1 MSYLCSKCQHT
12 VLRQQRYSSMPANI
26 GGQRELGRGW
36 TWRASHITH
45 QYEDFLGVVICYLG
59 NCGAFFSWLF
69 SCKKKTIFLHCFLSG
84 AYTDRQYAVFG
95 LLRFTLCLKLL
106 PLCNRNRHSPTLI
119 DYQARICIGDYHVN
133 ASCSIQFS
141 SYRLY
146 HFYASS
152 IVRAASN
159 VLHLDHSVRVDST
172 CKPGIAW
179 YFNSWYQR
187 AFVILG

>member
-1 MSYLCSKCQHT
+1 MVKSC
-12 VLRQQRYSSMPANI
+12 
-26 GGQRELGRGW
+26 
-36 TWRASHITH
+36 
-45 QYEDFLGVVICYLG
+45 LG
-59 NCGAFFSWLF
+59 NCRMFASVIIY
-69 SCKKKTIFLHCFLSG
+69 CKKKPAFSIRCLLSN
-84 AYTDRQYAVFG
+84 AYIDRQHVVFE
-95 LLRFTLCLKLL
+95 LLFTLCLKLL